1 MPLDP
6 IAAWHGLL
14 DDQLTTESL
23 TRLGEQQRALGIA
36 FGTRP
41 LCTVARPRFLRRAD
55 YDALRQASRRVLG
68 VLNLIGDAAL
78 EDATFRAAFRLTEW
92 EETLL
97 ARMPRDR
104 VCSPLSRID
113 AFIDPDTGIA
123 RLTEFNGETPA
134 GIGYS
139 DALSELFEALPIMAA
154 FRREWDVRALS
165 AKPTLLGV
173 LLAAWHRFRGV
184 RSMPTI
190 AIVDWDDVPTVSE
203 FVMIRDYLIRMGIP
217 CRITTPE
224 ALRHEQGTLHDADGT
239 VIDLV
244 YKRVLLHEL
253 VARGGI
259 DHPLL
264 TAVAAGDVA
273 MMNSVHGKPLHK
285 KASLA
290 VLTDER
296 HQARFSAEQQAAI
309 RRHIPWTRV
318 VEERQTELDGAPIDL
333 VPWMQQHRDSLVLKP
348 NDDYGGAGIV
358 LGWEVDDSAWEA
370 AMATAL
376 DQPYV
381 VQQRIALPTEPFP
394 SLTPEGGLVLADRI
408 VDTAPFCWDGAY
420 MDGML
425 TRISTATL
433 VNVTAGGGSTVPTFV
448 VEPRQ

>member
-1 MPLDP
+1 MTLDP
-6 IAAWHGLL
+6 IAAWHDLL
-14 DDQLTTESL
+14 DHQLATESL
-23 TRLGEQQRALGIA
+23 SWLGDQQRALGIA

-41 LCTVARPRFLRRAD
+41 LCTVARPRFLRRAE
-55 YDALRQASRRVLG
+55 YDALRHASRSVLG

-78 EDATFRAAFRLTEW
+78 EDPAFRADFRLTEW

-113 AFIDPDTGIA
+113 AFIDPDSGIA
-123 RLTEFNGETPA
+123 RLTEINGETPA
-134 GIGYS
+134 GVGYA
-139 DALSELFEALPIMAA
+139 DALSELFEALPVMAA
-154 FRREWDVRALS
+154 FRREWDVRSLP
-165 AKPTLLGV
+165 AKPALLGV
-173 LLAAWHRFRGV
+173 LLAAWHRFRGI

-203 FVMIRDYLIRMGIP
+203 FVMIRDYLMRMGVP

-224 ALRHEQGTLHDADGT
+224 ALRHEQGTLRDADGT

-333 VPWMQQHRDSLVLKP
+333 VPWMQQHRDLLVLKP

-358 LGWEVDDSAWEA
+358 LGWEVDDAAWEA

-394 SLTPEGGLVLADRI
+394 SLTPEGRLVLADRI